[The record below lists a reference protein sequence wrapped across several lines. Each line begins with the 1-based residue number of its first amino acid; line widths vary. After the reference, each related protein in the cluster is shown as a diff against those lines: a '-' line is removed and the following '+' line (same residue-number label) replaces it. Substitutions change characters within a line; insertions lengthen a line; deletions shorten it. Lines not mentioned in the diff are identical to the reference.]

1 MKLVLVILSMLF
13 SLSSFA
19 FMNEVEC
26 EGYTNSNQRIRVE
39 ILRSFGG
46 SIRDALVTI
55 SGDRGTNPIQTRH
68 IVYSARRFGTRI
80 EYFGDIAFRLEV
92 DVWPDQN
99 PRWGRTYRG
108 SYTNAFGL
116 NCRFP
121 NAR

>member
-1 MKLVLVILSMLF
+1 MKVLLVILSMLF

-19 FMNEVEC
+19 FMNDVEC
-26 EGYTNSNQRIRVE
+26 DGYTNANERIRVE

-46 SIRDALVTI
+46 SVRDALVTV
-55 SGDRGTNPIQTRH
+55 GGTRGTNPIQTRH
-68 IVYSARRFGTRI
+68 MIYSARRFGTRI
-80 EYFGDIAFRLEV
+80 EFFGDIAFRLEV
-92 DVWPDQN
+92 DIWPDQA

-108 SYTNAFGL
+108 VYTNAFGL